1 MCEIEWSPK
10 DIALLKKKKKKKEN
24 KNCIT
29 LYYTFQLVE
38 GHRYV

>member
-1 MCEIEWSPK
+1 MCEIEWSPN
-10 DIALLKKKKKKKEN
+10 DIALLKKKKKKEK